1 MCLVSL
7 RPTAKPA
14 NTTIEKVLACTYF
27 NNGYAEWL
35 QIYEAVGL
43 NTLLSRVRQR
53 NHEKPYNTEKEPYCC
68 GNGYRTITVLL
79 YRWWMLEWWSY
90 QNIKI
95 LKSIIIYWIV
105 HRSYF
110 PICRFQASYFEI
122 LTGAFALWPRVETWI
137 DNRRLDYACF
147 VAFMYWVTIHYQHR
161 PPLFLSAFAKFHRTI
176 KQRESYLIFLRYVL
190 YYNRGWRCRRI
201 SKDFACLIFY
211 NLKKLEPIS
220 IILEHSIPRV
230 LASKYM

>member
-7 RPTAKPA
+7 RPTARPA

-35 QIYEAVGL
+35 QIYEAIGL

-110 PICRFQASYFEI
+110 PYVVFRHLIWKFSPAHLPRGPVSKHE
-122 LTGAFALWPRVETWI
+122 LTTDDWITPALLRSCI
-137 DNRRLDYACF
+137 
-147 VAFMYWVTIHYQHR
+147 
-161 PPLFLSAFAKFHRTI
+161 
-176 KQRESYLIFLRYVL
+176 ESPSI
-190 YYNRGWRCRRI
+190 
-201 SKDFACLIFY
+201 
-211 NLKKLEPIS
+211 IS
-220 IILEHSIPRV
+220 IDLRCFSRHSLNFIELLSNGKVILYFSGTYCTIIVGGVVAEYQKISPV
-230 LASKYM
+230 